1 MACIVRHGAEFK
13 RKWYLTLPSLPFLL
27 ATPDDDNDNE
37 MGCDGGHS
45 TPAPFP
51 CAPPMT
57 TVTGMAMALAAHTPD
72 DDNIGDGITQIHLA
86 TPPAT
91 TMRAL
96 RTSTGSARTPNY
108 GNDDDTGAATAAP
121 PPAPA
126 PRTYS
131 DPAVA
136 APNHAAQ
143 RRQQRPFRTAC
154 APRAGGSDGNSDA
167 AAAAPN
173 PTL

>member
-1 MACIVRHGAEFK
+1 
-13 RKWYLTLPSLPFLL
+13 
-27 ATPDDDNDNE
+27 

-57 TVTGMAMALAAHTPD
+57 TVTGMAMALAVHTPD
-72 DDNIGDGITQIHLA
+72 DDNTGCDRGHSATGPIHPA
-86 TPPAT
+86 TPLAT

-96 RTSTGSARTPNY
+96 RTSAGSARAPNY

-126 PRTYS
+126 PRTHVVPYLHPLTTTKS

-136 APNHAAQ
+136 APNRAAQ